1 MKIQFKKIGYSLLVL
16 FAMLVFMPF
25 TAHAYAFNKTVD
37 MQKIAEGKYFF
48 NGEDM
53 ADYSNIEDYV
63 VYHKFSVSKTA
74 LIEIY
79 GDSYYF
85 AGSYWADKM
94 HGDFAL
100 CNSDKKVIMNI
111 KDYSESEKEDKHGYW
126 DYSYFLVK
134 PGTYYLRYIGFDGYK
149 LHLDYKY
156 CSRKPATSKNRAKP
170 VKAGKSVSG
179 FFYQNEKKMH
189 WYKLKLTKRK
199 KIKLS
204 FTSYGTGAMWIYLI
218 GPGIRTKDSYM
229 WSYDTTYTD
238 WMGDKYERSL
248 EPGTYYLKVVR
259 KKPSVSGM
267 YSIKWK

>member
-1 MKIQFKKIGYSLLVL
+1 MKKYLKSMGFSLLAFLAVV
-16 FAMLVFMPF
+16 VFMPVM
-25 TAHAYAFNKTVD
+25 AHAYAFTQTVD
-37 MQKIAEGKYFF
+37 MQKTAEGSYFF
-48 NGEDM
+48 DGEAMSDDSD
-53 ADYSNIEDYV
+53 AEDYV
-63 VYHKFSVSKTA
+63 VYHKFSVGKTA

-85 AGSYWADKM
+85 SGSYWENKM

-100 CNSDKKVIMNI
+100 CDEQKNVIMNI
-111 KDYSESEKEDKHGYW
+111 KDYEDSEGYDKHGYW

-156 CSRKPATSKNRAKP
+156 CSWKPATSKNRAKT
-170 VKAGKSVSG
+170 VKAGKNVSG
-179 FFYQNEKKMH
+179 FFYQNEKKTH

>member
-1 MKIQFKKIGYSLLVL
+1 MKKYLKKMGYSLLIMLAMAVL
-16 FAMLVFMPF
+16 MPF
-25 TAHAYAFNKTVD
+25 TAHAYAFEKTVD
-37 MQKIAEGKYFF
+37 MEKTTEGRYFF
-48 NGEDM
+48 DGEDM
-53 ADYSNIEDYV
+53 SDDSEIEDYV
-63 VYHKFSVSKTA
+63 VYHKFSVAKTA
-74 LIEIY
+74 LVEIY

-85 AGSYWADKM
+85 SGSYWENAM

-100 CNSDKKVIMNI
+100 CDAQKNVITKI
-111 KDYSESEKEDKHGYW
+111 TDYSDSEDYDKHGYW

-156 CSRKPATSKNRAKP
+156 CSRNPATSKSKAKSI
-170 VKAGKSVSG
+170 KAGKSASG
-179 FFYQNEKKMH
+179 FFYQNEKKSH

-199 KIKLS
+199 KIRLS
-204 FTSYGTGAMWIYLI
+204 LTSYGSGPIWVYLM
-218 GPGIRTKDSYM
+218 GPGIRTKDSYI

-238 WMGDKYERSL
+238 TMGNKYERSL

-259 KKPSVSGM
+259 KKASVSGM